1 MKVVLNCVGP
11 YRFLGERVVRACVES
26 GASHIDISGEEQ
38 FIASMHL
45 KYDDRAKEK
54 GCYVIKRNVKYS
66 HRVARKG
73 AHCGRRSLKW
83 LTVQFRGK
91 KQLQKPG
98 LLLPH

>member
-1 MKVVLNCVGP
+1 MGP

-54 GCYVIKRNVKYS
+54 DCYVIRDSFQSCFDMNNF
-66 HRVARKG
+66 G
-73 AHCGRRSLKW
+73 DLTSLHYTGY
-83 LTVQFRGK
+83 LI
-91 KQLQKPG
+91 L
-98 LLLPH
+98 